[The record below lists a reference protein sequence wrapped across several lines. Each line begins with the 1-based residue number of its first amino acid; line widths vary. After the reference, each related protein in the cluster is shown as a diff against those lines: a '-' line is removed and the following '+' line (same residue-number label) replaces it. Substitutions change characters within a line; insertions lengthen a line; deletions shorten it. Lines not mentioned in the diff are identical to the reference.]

1 MVISSVQFVS
11 IGFRCCNE
19 PRMVVA
25 LVDFPKIFC
34 RHYVI
39 ILASFDIATRNIK
52 LVGGLEHGFYFPILG
67 IIPIDEVIFFRGAQY
82 ETAIVVEYGLTMF
95 NPEK

>member
-1 MVISSVQFVS
+1 
-11 IGFRCCNE
+11 
-19 PRMVVA
+19 MVVA